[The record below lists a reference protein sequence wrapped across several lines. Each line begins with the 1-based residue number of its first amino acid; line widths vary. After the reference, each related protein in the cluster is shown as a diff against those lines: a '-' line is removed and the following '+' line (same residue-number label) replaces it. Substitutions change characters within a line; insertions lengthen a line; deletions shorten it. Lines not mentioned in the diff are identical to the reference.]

1 MNIDRIGII
10 GLGYVGL
17 PLAIEFSKF
26 KSVIGYDIDPVRV
39 ESLNNDFDV
48 TQAVNS
54 EILSKCS
61 FEVTSNVGELQGCDV
76 LIVTVPTPVDVKH
89 RPDLLPLKMA
99 CKKIAKIMKDQCLVI
114 FESTVFPGATEEICV
129 PILEKQ
135 SGKILNKDFYV
146 GYSPERINPG
156 DKNNTLTK
164 IKKLTS
170 GSNEITATNV
180 DNLYKQIIKA
190 GTFKCESIKV
200 AEASKIIENTQRD
213 VNIALMNEFSSLFN
227 ELGIDTNSVI
237 QAAKTKWNFIEFKPG
252 LVGGHC
258 IGVDPY
264 YLIDKATR
272 LGLSPSL
279 MIEARKINESVA
291 DRISSFILRKLAKR
305 KADLKESRVLILGY
319 TFKENCPDTRNT
331 KVALLAKNLLDLD
344 VSTDIFDPLVDEYSS
359 ENFQKKYDVMILAVP
374 HDVILS
380 NFIFN
385 GRYKTL
391 LKPNSIICDLKGVMD
406 RNEVDFRL

>member
-61 FEVTSNVGELQGCDV
+61 FEVTSNVGELQGCDA

-89 RPDLLPLKMA
+89 RPDLLPLKTA

-213 VNIALMNEFSSLFN
+213 VNIALMNEFSALFN

-272 LGLSPSL
+272 IGLSPSL

-291 DRISSFILRKLAKR
+291 DRITSFILRELAKR
-305 KADLKESRVLILGY
+305 KADLKEARVLILGY

-344 VSTDIFDPLVDEYSS
+344 VTTDIFDPLVDEFSS
-359 ENFQKKYDVMILAVP
+359 ENFQEKYDVMILAVP
-374 HDVILS
+374 HDVILT
-380 NFIFN
+380 NFIVN
-385 GRYKTL
+385 NRYKTL

-406 RNEVDFRL
+406 RKGVDFRL